1 MLRRKQLRKLAP
13 SRERG
18 VSLPEM
24 ALGGVLFFTLTFGII
39 EIGRAMAAY
48 NALSE
53 AARRGA
59 RYAATNNNSTG
70 TQTMVKN
77 MVIYGTT
84 TMGTRPIAPG
94 LSTSHVFLTYT
105 SNYGVNSGS
114 VKVEIKNYQ
123 FNLSVPL
130 IGANYLMKPFTATA
144 NAESAGVI
152 PGNI

>member
-1 MLRRKQLRKLAP
+1 MLRRNQLRKLAP

-18 VSLPEM
+18 VSMPEM

-53 AARRGA
+53 AARRGV
-59 RYAATNNNSTG
+59 RYAVLNNNSIA
-70 TQTMVKN
+70 TQTMVRN

-84 TMGTRPIAPG
+84 TVGARPIAPG
-94 LSTSHVFLTYT
+94 LNAGHVFLTYT

-130 IGANYLMKPFTATA
+130 IGTNYMMKPFTATG
-144 NAESAGVI
+144 NAECAGVI